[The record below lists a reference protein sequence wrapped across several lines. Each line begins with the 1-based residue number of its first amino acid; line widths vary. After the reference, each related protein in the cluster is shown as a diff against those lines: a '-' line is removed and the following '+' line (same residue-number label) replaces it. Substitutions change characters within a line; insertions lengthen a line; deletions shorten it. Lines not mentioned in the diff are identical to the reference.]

1 MIKKPFPFTL
11 QLDAMDCGPAC
22 LRMVARHYGR
32 SYTLQTLRQRSFIT
46 REGVS
51 MLGISDAA
59 ESIGFRTTGVK
70 INFEQLCTDVPLPC
84 VAHWNQNHFVVV
96 YKIRKKRGF
105 FRKVTGDG
113 SHVTG
118 SDKMVTGDESHV
130 TEDVTRH
137 MAPVTVY
144 VADPA
149 HGLVQYNEKEFM
161 RCWGSTKVEGKDCGT
176 VLALQPGPEFY
187 DMEDE
192 KKAEEKNIGFFFR
205 YLRPYKAQL
214 IQLALGMLTGSLLQ
228 MIFPFLTQALV
239 DNGIRNHNLGFITLI
254 LIAQLVLFLAQL
266 SVGMI
271 RSWIMLHMNTRI
283 NIALISDFLAKL
295 MRLPMNYFDTKM
307 VGDIMQRIG
316 DHGRIESFLTGS
328 SLSII
333 FSLFNFIVFGAI
345 LAYYNL
351 TVLGVFLL
359 GNTLYVLWILS
370 FMRWRRKLDFK
381 RFAQASANQSN
392 IVQLITGMQEIKLS
406 NCEKQKRWEWERIKV
421 KQFKISI
428 QGMALG
434 QYQQLGSVFFG
445 QTTSI
450 LISFIAA
457 KAVVEGQMT
466 LGMMMSLTYIVGQV
480 SAPIGEFIGF
490 ARAWQDAKISLERLG
505 EVHLKEDEDQQ
516 SALSMT
522 TLPQDK
528 TIRISDL
535 YFSYDGADRD
545 YVLDGISLDIPHNR
559 VTAVVGASGSGKTTL
574 VKLMLGFYQ
583 PNKGTIKIGE
593 TGLQNINPHVW
604 RAKTAAVLQDG
615 FIFSD
620 TIAGN
625 IAVSGE
631 IIDKE
636 RLAEAATTAN
646 IAEFIDSLPLG
657 YNTKIGMEG
666 NGISQG
672 QRQRVLI
679 ARAVYHNPEF
689 IFFDEATNAL
699 DAKNEREIME
709 HLEKFYQGKTVV
721 VVAHRLSTVRHA
733 DNIVVLDKGKIAE
746 QGTHE
751 ELTGRRGIYYDL
763 VKNQLELGR

>member
-1 MIKKPFPFTL
+1 MLSISFPHTH
-11 QLDAMDCGPAC
+11 QIDAMDCGPAC
-22 LRMVARHYGR
+22 LRMVARHYGQ
-32 SYTLQTLRQRSFIT
+32 SYTLQTLRQRCFIT

-59 ESIGFRTTGVK
+59 ESIGFHTTGVK
-70 INFEQLCTDVPLPC
+70 INFGQLCNDVPLPC
-84 VAHWNQNHFVVV
+84 IAHWNQNHFVVV
-96 YKIRKKRGF
+96 YKIKKHRGG
-105 FRKVTGDG
+105 KLTI
-113 SHVTG
+113 
-118 SDKMVTGDESHV
+118 
-130 TEDVTRH
+130 
-137 MAPVTVY
+137 Y

-149 HGLVQYNEKEFM
+149 HGLVQYNEEEFM
-161 RCWGSTKVEGKDCGT
+161 RCWGVTKAEGKDCGT
-176 VLALQPGPEFY
+176 LLALQPGPEFY
-187 DMEDE
+187 DTEDE

-205 YLRPYKAQL
+205 YLRPYKSQL

-239 DNGIRNHNLGFITLI
+239 DTGIRNHNLSFITLI
-254 LIAQLVLFLAQL
+254 LIAQLVLFVARL
-266 SVGMI
+266 SVDFI
-271 RSWIMLHMNTRI
+271 RSWIMLHITARI
-283 NIALISDFLAKL
+283 NISLISDFLAKL

-328 SLSII
+328 SLNVI
-333 FSLFNFIVFGAI
+333 FSLFNFVVFGAI

-351 TVLGVFLL
+351 TVLFIFLI
-359 GNTLYVLWILS
+359 GNTFYIIWILS

-381 RFAQASANQSN
+381 RFAQASASQSN
-392 IVQLITGMQEIKLS
+392 VVQLITGMQEIKLN
-406 NCEKQKRWEWERIKV
+406 NCEKQKRWQWERIQV

-428 QGMALG
+428 QGLALG
-434 QYQQLGSVFFG
+434 QYQQLGSVFFS
-445 QTTSI
+445 QTTGI

-457 KAVVEGQMT
+457 KAVVDGQMT
-466 LGMMMSLTYIVGQV
+466 LGMMMALTYIVGQV
-480 SAPIGEFIGF
+480 SAPIEQFISF

-516 SALSMT
+516 SALSLT
-522 TLPQDK
+522 ELPHDK
-528 TIRISDL
+528 TIQINDL

-545 YVLDGISLDIPHNR
+545 FVLDGINLAIPHNR
-559 VTAVVGASGSGKTTL
+559 VTAIVGASGSGKTTL

-583 PNKGTIKIGE
+583 PNKGNVKIGE

-604 RAKTAAVLQDG
+604 RAKTSAVLQDG

-620 TIAGN
+620 TIANN
-625 IAVSGE
+625 IAVGE
-631 IIDKE
+631 DIVDKE
-636 RLAEAATTAN
+636 RLVEAVKTAN
-646 IAEFIDSLPLG
+646 IGEFIDSLPLG

-672 QRQRVLI
+672 QRQRIQI

-709 HLEKFYQGKTVV
+709 HLEKFYCGKTVV
-721 VVAHRLSTVRHA
+721 VVAHRLSTVRNA
-733 DNIVVLDKGKIAE
+733 DNIVVLDKGKVAE
-746 QGTHE
+746 QGTHD
-751 ELTGRRGIYYDL
+751 ELTGLRGIYYEL
-763 VKNQLELGR
+763 VKNQLELGN